1 MNRLYIS
8 IFLLIV
14 VLAGGIGSVVYIEAA
29 DDRIQYL
36 GKQIKEE
43 AARGEDTTEEV
54 AELCEFWEH
63 HRMVMAYIENSG
75 NIASISAEI
84 SRLPALAEENSP
96 DLVQQVDSV
105 CVQCALLSERQF
117 PYIRS
122 ML

>member
-1 MNRLYIS
+1 MKRLYIS
-8 IFLLIV
+8 IFLLLL
-14 VLAGGIGSVVYIEAA
+14 VLAGGISSVVYIEAA

-36 GKQIKEE
+36 GEQIKAE
-43 AARGEDTTEEV
+43 AARGEDTTQEV
-54 AELCEFWEH
+54 AELCEFWER

-75 NIASISAEI
+75 SIASISAEI

-117 PYIRS
+117 PYIHS